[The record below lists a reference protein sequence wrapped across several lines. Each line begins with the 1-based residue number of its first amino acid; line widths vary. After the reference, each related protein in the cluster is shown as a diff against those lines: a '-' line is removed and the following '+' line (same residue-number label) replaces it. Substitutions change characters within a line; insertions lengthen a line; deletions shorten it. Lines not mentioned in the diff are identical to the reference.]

1 MNTRRLLY
9 ALLLCFVTSFTSQ
22 AQNYFCPPIV
32 TAVPFLNYTPD
43 ARSSALGYS
52 GVATSTEA
60 FSMFYNPAK
69 YAFMQNDHTMI
80 ASGFNLFYPD
90 VTPIRY
96 MLFDAFAQKIGNSAI
111 AASVRYYKSADY
123 EVYDAFHQL
132 IGYYRPR
139 EFAVDLAYSYRFG
152 DYLSAGVAARFI
164 HSNLNTGMPEF
175 NAKSSAISGDVSVY
189 YKRPLGSLVDMSL
202 GAAITNIGTKM
213 AYYNSA
219 DNHRDFLP
227 TTLRLGTGFKFN
239 FHPKNTLAVNL
250 EFSKLMVPEAPIRDV
265 DGNILYGYD
274 NNVSVFRGMFQSFYD
289 APGYAINNATDGYDC
304 VGKFYEELCEINTG
318 IGFEY
323 NLADHFFARTGFYH
337 SPYLK
342 GGVNCLTEGVGM
354 RFGIFGMDLSYSYYI
369 SRAGAVNYIPVRS
382 LLRWDMYF
390 AF

>member
-9 ALLLCFVTSFTSQ
+9 ALLLFFVTSFTSQ
-22 AQNYFCPPIV
+22 AQNYQSRPIV
-32 TAVPFLNYTPD
+32 TAVPFLNYSPD

-52 GVATSTEA
+52 GVATSTDA

-69 YAFMQNDHTMI
+69 YAFMENEHTMI

-90 VTPIRY
+90 VPSTPY
-96 MLFDAFAQKIGNSAI
+96 MLFSSFAQKIGNSAI
-111 AASVRYYKSADY
+111 AASVRYYRISDH
-123 EVYDAFHQL
+123 VIYDASFHQ
-132 IGYYRPR
+132 IVSRQR

-152 DYLSAGVAARFI
+152 EYLSAGVAARFI
-164 HSNLNTGMPEF
+164 HVNLKTGMTES
-175 NAKSSAISGDVSVY
+175 NAKSSAFAGDISVY

-213 AYYNSA
+213 STIYM
-219 DNHRDFLP
+219 DDVKEFIP
-227 TTLRLGTGFKFN
+227 TTLRLGASFKFN

-250 EFSKLMVPEAPIRDV
+250 EFSKLMVPEVPIRDM

-274 NNVSVFRGMFQSFYD
+274 NNVSVFRGLFQSFYD
-289 APGYAINNATDGYDC
+289 APGYAINSSTGEYER

-318 IGFEY
+318 IGLEY

-354 RFGIFGMDLSYSYYI
+354 RFGIFGMDISYSYYI
-369 SRAGAVNYIPVRS
+369 LRAGWVTYSPVRS
-382 LLRWDMYF
+382 LLRCDIYF